1 MLRSRYTR
9 VDMPAFLASA
19 VLDLVGHIAVQ
30 KTVPGVWTAL
40 QTAAR
45 EVGLGFGLACFLPGD
60 RSLDATTFAST
71 LPSGVLS
78 NYAANGYQTADPL
91 VARCMAP
98 GRSSIWKLT
107 DWEETAQPLRRRW
120 IDDNRAAG
128 LCAGVV
134 ITDHSDGIPKVINLC
149 GANKDLRPQHHLV
162 LHMAGLEALLRMR
175 EIGLRLSDAP
185 LVPLSAREVE
195 CLHWVAGGKSDWD
208 ISVILAISEK
218 SVNAYI
224 ERAKHKLG
232 VTSRAQALVM
242 ALRHNLIRP

>member
-1 MLRSRYTR
+1 MLRLRNTR

-30 KTVPGVWTAL
+30 KTVAGVWTAL
-40 QTAAR
+40 QAAAH
-45 EVGLGFGLACFLPGD
+45 EVGFSYGIACFLPGE
-60 RSLDATTFAST
+60 RSLGSTTFANT
-71 LPSGVLS
+71 LPQDWLG
-78 NYAANGYQTADPL
+78 NYTANGYQADDPL
-91 VARCMAP
+91 FARCMTP
-98 GRSSIWKLT
+98 GRSSVWKL
-107 DWEETAQPLRRRW
+107 DEWQQTASPLRRHW

-128 LCAGVV
+128 LNAGVL
-134 ITDHSDGIPKVINLC
+134 ITDHSDGTPKVINLC
-149 GANKDLRPQHHLV
+149 GANTDLRAQHHLV

-175 EIGLRLSDAP
+175 EIGLHLADAP
-185 LVPLSAREVE
+185 LVPLSARELE
-195 CLHWVAGGKSDWD
+195 CLKWVGAGKSDWD